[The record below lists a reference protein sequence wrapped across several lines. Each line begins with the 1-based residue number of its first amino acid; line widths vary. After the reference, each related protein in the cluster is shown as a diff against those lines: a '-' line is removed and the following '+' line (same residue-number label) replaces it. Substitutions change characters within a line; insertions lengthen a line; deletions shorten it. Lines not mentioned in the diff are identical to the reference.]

1 MGSFDGAE
9 ICELVGLFLLN
20 NLTQLIGSNN
30 IGLYKDDG
38 LAILENATG
47 STSERVKKWI
57 KNLFQQHGL
66 RITAETNLVQ
76 TNFLDVTFNLNTDP
90 STSHTTSLSTYTGYP
105 ITRQLSRSNFCK
117 CLLLASRNSRVTTKN
132 SLMQF
137 WSTKRQCIKADT
149 LESLS
154 M

>member
-1 MGSFDGAE
+1 MGSFGGAE

-90 STSHTTSLSTYTGYP
+90 STSHTTSLSTYT
-105 ITRQLSRSNFCK
+105 LH
-117 CLLLASRNSRVTTKN
+117 
-132 SLMQF
+132 
-137 WSTKRQCIKADT
+137 STYI
-149 LESLS
+149 
-154 M
+154 